1 MNRIAKFEK
10 VSFEQ
15 FKKDF
20 IKTFYKKDDVVD
32 DDYLKSIYNNIKL
45 PERKTSG
52 SAGYD
57 IFTPVSFN
65 LRAGENYV
73 FPTGIKVNMEEGWV
87 LTVHVRSSI
96 GFKYGVEL
104 SNTTGIIDKDYY
116 NNTNNE
122 GHIFVKLSNN
132 DKTFGKDITVLNGDA
147 VCQGIFL
154 PFGITVD
161 DDVTVVRQ
169 GGIGSTN
176 KR

>member
-1 MNRIAKFEK
+1 MNRVAKFEK

-20 IKTFYKKDDVVD
+20 MKTFGDKETTFDDA
-32 DDYLKSIYNNIKL
+32 YIKSIYDNIRL

-57 IFTPVSFN
+57 VMTPVSFT
-65 LRAGENYV
+65 LPFGESITI
-73 FPTGIKVNMEEGWV
+73 PTGIKAYMDEEYV
-87 LTVHVRSSI
+87 LQLYVRSSI
-96 GFKYGVEL
+96 GFKYGVL
-104 SNTTGIIDKDYY
+104 LVNGTGVIDSDYY
-116 NNTNNE
+116 NNTSNE
-122 GHIFVKLSNN
+122 GHIFIKISNN
-132 DKTFGKDITVLNGDA
+132 DQSFKKALTVFNGDA

-161 DDVTVVRQ
+161 DKVSTIRE

-176 KR
+176 K